1 MSLESSLPVLLVQMG
16 HVQKITH
23 NEQSHPETQ
32 QAAAQQNVA
41 ETLKRGQS
49 QVEKT
54 QQSEKSKLEADADGR
69 GGGAGTQQQRAGSE
83 SEPDEHTGEQEQK
96 KGPWTGNIVNVKV

>member
-1 MSLESSLPVLLVQMG
+1 MG

-23 NEQSHPETQ
+23 NEQAHPETQ
-32 QAAAQQNVA
+32 QAVAQQSVA

-54 QQSEKSKLEADADGR
+54 QKSGKGR
-69 GGGAGTQQQRAGSE
+69 IEPDGGGKSGNQAAAEQQERQETASGEQS
-83 SEPDEHTGEQEQK
+83 PEQEQK
-96 KGPWTGNIVNVKV
+96 KSPWTGNIVNVKV